1 MKIIQM
7 EGMEKIFGSRSWY
20 TDWAQR
26 GLCVMTESQILTRPA
41 WPKSVN
47 KHFIIWPL
55 SVENFENLVQP

>member
-26 GLCVMTESQILTRPA
+26 GLCVMTESQI
-41 WPKSVN
+41 
-47 KHFIIWPL
+47 F
-55 SVENFENLVQP
+55 QPDKG